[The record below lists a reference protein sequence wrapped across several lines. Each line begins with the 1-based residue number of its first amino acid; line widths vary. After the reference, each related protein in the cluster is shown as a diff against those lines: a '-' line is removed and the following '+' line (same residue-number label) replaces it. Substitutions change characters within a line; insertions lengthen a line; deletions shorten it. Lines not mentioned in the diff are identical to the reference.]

1 MPRGRSCSLSL
12 DLLRRISLRVLW
24 RSSSLCCSHAA
35 KPMSEEKVNKLIDLC
50 LHLEDVADMNEIIDL
65 VR

>member
-1 MPRGRSCSLSL
+1 
-12 DLLRRISLRVLW
+12 
-24 RSSSLCCSHAA
+24 
-35 KPMSEEKVNKLIDLC
+35 MSEEKVNKLIDLC